1 MSCVDQTLKH
11 LTAAQLPKSVCP
23 SGILQLSIP
32 GWCVGADVQN
42 GLSKVGYMFFL
53 RDDVDPGA
61 LKALRIKQQDDI
73 VLPFLA
79 DNRKSKG
86 WAPGTPVPPKLA
98 ATYFMDA
105 EQNGIQAVTMA
116 DRAARLHDQ
125 HKLNVAM

>member
-1 MSCVDQTLKH
+1 MR
-11 LTAAQLPKSVCP
+11 QL
-23 SGILQLSIP
+23 LRL
-32 GWCVGADVQN
+32 
-42 GLSKVGYMFFL
+42 LL

-79 DNRKSKG
+79 DNRMSKG
-86 WAPGTPVPPKLA
+86 WAPGTVVPPKLV

-105 EQNGIQAVTMA
+105 EQNGINAVTMS
-116 DRAARLHDQ
+116 DRAARLHDH

>member
-1 MSCVDQTLKH
+1 MGSFLLGKSCACEALCTFPFWGLVASSKRLFLTGMSCVDQTLKH

-53 RDDVDPGA
+53 RDDVEPGA

-79 DNRKSKG
+79 DNRKSK
-86 WAPGTPVPPKLA
+86 T
-98 ATYFMDA
+98 
-105 EQNGIQAVTMA
+105 
-116 DRAARLHDQ
+116 
-125 HKLNVAM
+125 

>member
-1 MSCVDQTLKH
+1 MSRVDQTLKH
-11 LTAAQLPKSVCP
+11 LTAAQLPKEACP
-23 SGILQLSIP
+23 SGILQVAIP

-79 DNRKSKG
+79 DNRKAKG
-86 WAPGTPVPPKLA
+86 WAPGTAVPAKLFGV
-98 ATYFMDA
+98 YWMDA
-105 EQNGIQAVTMA
+105 EQNGINAVTTS
-116 DRAARLHDQ
+116 DRAARLHDL
-125 HKLNVAM
+125 HKLIVAM